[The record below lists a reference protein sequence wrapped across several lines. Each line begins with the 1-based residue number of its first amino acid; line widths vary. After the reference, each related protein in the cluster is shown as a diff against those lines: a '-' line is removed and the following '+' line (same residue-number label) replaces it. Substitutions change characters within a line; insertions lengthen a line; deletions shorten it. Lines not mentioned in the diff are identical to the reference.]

1 MSQKVY
7 RTAQGKTV
15 DLGALILKNENVRAV
30 GNMGVNARGDKV
42 NNANKNVQG
51 RNSQVNKQYR
61 KQINNQVI
69 DAPVGGSASP
79 EIVAEQNIQE
89 EVSEITGLDDNK
101 AEFTIEPEVTPEPK
115 KEEPKA
121 KGGLASAIAKA
132 RQVEQE
138 KLKTPRQEARSKKGV
153 KKI

>member
-15 DLGALILKNENVRAV
+15 DLGALMLKNEKVRAV

-42 NNANKNVQG
+42 DNANKNVQG
-51 RNSQVNKQYR
+51 RNSQVNQQYR

-69 DAPVGGSASP
+69 DVPIGEPRNTTP
-79 EIVAEQNIQE
+79 EELAKAT
-89 EVSEITGLDDNK
+89 EVSKITGLDDNK
-101 AEFTIEPEVTPEPK
+101 ADFAIEPDAKTEPNT
-115 KEEPKA
+115 

-138 KLKTPRQEARSKKGV
+138 KLKTPRQEARGKKGV

>member
-42 NNANKNVQG
+42 DNANKNVQG

-69 DAPVGGSASP
+69 DAPIGVSASP
-79 EIVAEQNIQE
+79 EIMAKE
-89 EVSEITGLDDNK
+89 EVVQEVAEITGLDDNK
-101 AEFTIEPEVTPEPK
+101 AEFTIEPEAKPKPK
-115 KEEPKA
+115 KEEPVA

-138 KLKTPRQEARSKKGV
+138 KLKTPRQEARGKKGV

>member
-15 DLGALILKNENVRAV
+15 DLGALMLKNEKVRAV
-30 GNMGVNARGDKV
+30 GNMGVNARGDKID
-42 NNANKNVQG
+42 NANKNVQG

-69 DAPVGGSASP
+69 DVPIGEPRNATP
-79 EIVAEQNIQE
+79 EELAKAT

-101 AEFTIEPEVTPEPK
+101 ADFIIAPDAKT
-115 KEEPKA
+115 EPKA

-138 KLKTPRQEARSKKGV
+138 KLKTPRQEARGKKGV